1 MAEFAE
7 TSKLLEAL
15 AGVGDYMPSLYIKF
29 TITAILEL
37 LVAKEGNALL
47 TKYPAALLFSLQKL
61 VQLLTDRDPEV
72 RSRARAPLL
81 ALLKGTD
88 RHKFAAFLRRKL
100 SENEQTVLLT
110 HAE

>member
-47 TKYPAALLFSLQKL
+47 TKYPAA
-61 VQLLTDRDPEV
+61 
-72 RSRARAPLL
+72 
-81 ALLKGTD
+81 
-88 RHKFAAFLRRKL
+88 
-100 SENEQTVLLT
+100 
-110 HAE
+110 